1 MQSTKYIEHLIKSI
15 SYSQTVT
22 SATRHTFERNL
33 RSRFERLFS
42 LNPYPGRFDLRMSLE
57 NVLYGMSL
65 EEVVYF
71 RYDALDP
78 PREE

>member
-1 MQSTKYIEHLIKSI
+1 
-15 SYSQTVT
+15 
-22 SATRHTFERNL
+22 
-33 RSRFERLFS
+33 
-42 LNPYPGRFDLRMSLE
+42 MSLE